1 MSLYTI
7 ILIIF
12 FFLMVAIIGGVMMA
26 VMWLDKKIDKRD
38 RLGDS
43 AYRKK
48 VKTTKSLSDEAD
60 RQ

>member
-1 MSLYTI
+1 MNLYTI
-7 ILIIF
+7 ILIVF

-26 VMWLDKKIDKRD
+26 VMWLDKKIDQRD

-43 AYRKK
+43 AYKK
-48 VKTTKSLSDEAD
+48 KDKTSKSLSDEAN

>member
-48 VKTTKSLSDEAD
+48 VKVTKSLSDEAD

>member
-1 MSLYTI
+1 MNLYTI

-12 FFLMVAIIGGVMMA
+12 FLIMVAIIGGVMLA

-38 RLGDS
+38 RLGYS

-48 VKTTKSLSDEAD
+48 IKQPKVESEDNN
-60 RQ
+60 